1 MAEKAEN
8 TPNYVT
14 DLLLMDMS
22 KPFDR
27 VERGKLIED
36 LGTILQDNELHQVK
50 ILMKDMKLST
60 GAVKRQNTERTNGRT
75 DAK

>member
-36 LGTILQDNELHQVK
+36 LGTILQDNELQ
-50 ILMKDMKLST
+50 D
-60 GAVKRQNTERTNGRT
+60 RTSVV
-75 DAK
+75 